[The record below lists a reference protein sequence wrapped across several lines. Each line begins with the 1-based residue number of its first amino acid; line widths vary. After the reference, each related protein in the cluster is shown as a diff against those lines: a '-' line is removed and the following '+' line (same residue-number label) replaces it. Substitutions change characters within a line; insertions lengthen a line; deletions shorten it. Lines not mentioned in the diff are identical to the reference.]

1 MDLDVEWIAVR
12 LDYIK
17 ELPVSFRA
25 IAFPDPSQ
33 STSFEPSEK
42 ILLVLLHGWGA
53 NAEDVAAMAPYLRLS
68 ENPSALHM
76 LFPDAP
82 FRHPM
87 PGGRMWYDLPV
98 DYTFGGRPKGAQQDD
113 LITSRT
119 MLMEWLQGLEDQ
131 TGIPLSRT
139 ILAGFSQGG
148 AMTLDVGP
156 RLPLAGLMILSG
168 YLHDDLRESARPLPP
183 ILLVHGLQDPVVPI
197 AAARQTRDR
206 LTALGAQLDY
216 HELNMGHDIPL
227 TVLELMQ
234 TFIGSPLVSLGK
246 TGGKVL

>member
-1 MDLDVEWIAVR
+1 M
-12 LDYIK
+12 
-17 ELPVSFRA
+17 SFRA

-33 STSFEPSEK
+33 STSTDPSEQ

-53 NAEDVAAMAPYLRLS
+53 NAEDVASMAPYLLS
-68 ENPSALHM
+68 NEAPSALKM
-76 LFPDAP
+76 LFPDGP

-87 PGGRMWYDLPV
+87 PGGRMWYDLPA
-98 DYTFGGRPKGAQQDD
+98 DYTFGARPDGQQPDD
-113 LITSRT
+113 LLKSRAL
-119 MLMEWLQGLEDQ
+119 LMEWIQGLESE

-148 AMTLDVGP
+148 AMTLDVGT

-168 YLHDDLRESARPLPP
+168 YLHEGLSDRPSPLPP
-183 ILLVHGLQDPVVPI
+183 ILMVHGRQDPVVPI
-197 AAARQTRDR
+197 AAARQSRDC
-206 LTALGAQLDY
+206 LTELGAHLDY
-216 HELNMGHDIPL
+216 HELDMGHDIPL

-234 TFIGSPLVSLGK
+234 TFIGSLLVSLGK